1 MDIKE
6 IREID
11 LKHVSAAAAALI
23 QHIESIL
30 SKIPSERVRQLVAMK
45 LTAAIGQGGNEK
57 LLRQILLLA
66 VTAIEKSELIEH
78 KMDASINDFE
88 INPITG
94 EIMSELNVI
103 PAVDSVIKV
112 MKEVKEKTP
121 PKATQKPNNPQ
132 RSGDQ

>member
-11 LKHVSAAAAALI
+11 LKHVSAAATALI

-45 LTAAIGQGGNEK
+45 LTAAIGQGGDEK

-78 KMDASINDFE
+78 KIATNDLEF
-88 INPITG
+88 NPITG

-103 PAVDSVIKV
+103 PAVDAVIKV

-121 PKATQKPNNPQ
+121 PKTTQKPDNKH
-132 RSGDQ
+132 RSGEK

>member
-30 SKIPSERVRQLVAMK
+30 TKIPSERVRQLVAMK

-66 VTAIEKSELIEH
+66 TTAIESSKLIEH
-78 KMDASINDFE
+78 KMDTNDLE
-88 INPITG
+88 YNPITG

-103 PAVDSVIKV
+103 PAVDAVIKV

-121 PKATQKPNNPQ
+121 PKSAPKPANPQ
-132 RSGDQ
+132 RSGEQ

>member
-78 KMDASINDFE
+78 KIATNDVEF
-88 INPITG
+88 NPVTG

-121 PKATQKPNNPQ
+121 PKAAPKPDNKH
-132 RSGDQ
+132 RSGEQ